1 MIPSNWNAILRQL
14 LVPVLVLL
22 VLLAL
27 VGLRFSQLK
36 EKTREGTT
44 VGRLH
49 DLRQAILLYYQDHN
63 GLFPRELG
71 PNSPFGRYLEK
82 IPAGEQLQPRRGGI
96 SPAGN
101 DVTYGTST
109 PQGFGR
115 GWYYNYENGQVF
127 VNSTGLDSRG
137 ISYTAY

>member
-1 MIPSNWNAILRQL
+1 MPKDWTGMLKRMLIPGIILIL
-14 LVPVLVLL
+14 LC
-22 VLLAL
+22 LLA
-27 VGLRFSQLK
+27 GFRFYQLM

-44 VGRLH
+44 VGHLQ
-49 DLRQAILLYYQDHN
+49 DLRQAILLFYQDHN
-63 GLFPRELG
+63 GLFPRELSS
-71 PNSPFGRYLEK
+71 NSPFSRYLEK
-82 IPAGEQLQPRRGGI
+82 NPGVENLHPRNGVV

-101 DVTYGTST
+101 DIAYGTSG

-115 GWYYNYENGQVF
+115 GWYYNYESGQIF